1 MKQEIVDFFRKC
13 RYKAKERIKW
23 NKDYFFLKHSMN
35 YHRNKRII
43 FSVSKFVALLGSL
56 IYILISSKIILFT
69 EKHTPYFNVDFYTDY
84 ISKNGVLGTQITLT
98 LICVSLIAL
107 ISNIENKYVYG
118 ERILDL
124 AFPSKILSFKVILL
138 ALFASLLTN
147 ICLMLNNYP
156 FVYSVSVLLLTV
168 YLAIFILYRFATVF
182 LSRGSLRKEL
192 FYKYY
197 KSNLTHMKKA
207 RPIEPHV
214 SEPLRK
220 LKVVTLKHISNKN
233 YPELNEYMLLY
244 FNLLKV
250 TLFNKPKQVQE
261 YYTEHTNFQDIIG
274 HINEFALAM
283 LHEGKALYGLQI
295 YNSLLRHINYYKIV
309 CVQEIAFTSESF
321 LEAFSDLKDII
332 QIKRYLSELLYMS
345 KMLLQQTYL
354 YSTVDLSYCRL
365 AKPKNM
371 IYYFAK
377 RGMYEKIYDLIIHSD
392 KLSDIEKSELI
403 ESVRMRIIDLTSSS
417 LEQDIEDFRQKER
430 FHKKDRIYGL
440 DIKGEP
446 ISLLFIRFIEQNDI
460 KHFVYY
466 SYAWNNPDKKDRS
479 VSFALILTML
489 SVLNNLHHKGKREY
503 LYDINIEPKAV
514 RQLFKKCELL
524 NIKVDDQTLNDF
536 YSFITENYIVD
547 KKETEER
554 KRLYSF
560 HPKLS
565 FDQNVV
571 DMLFAYLYWKNQ
583 KEHTLQEIATEHNL
597 IYRKGIEKIIL
608 NLCPENAEKIKKIN
622 ADYQYRE
629 KKNKK

>member
-1 MKQEIVDFFRKC
+1 MKQKILKFFRKI

-23 NKDYFFLKHSMN
+23 DKDYFFLKHSMN
-35 YHRNKRII
+35 YHRNKKNI
-43 FSVSKFVALLGSL
+43 FSASKFVALVGSL
-56 IYILISSKIILFT
+56 IYILISSDMILFT
-69 EKHTPYFNVDFYTDY
+69 EKHIPYFNVNFCTDY
-84 ISKNGVLGTQITLT
+84 INKNGVLGTQITLT

-124 AFPSKILSFKVILL
+124 AFPSRILSFKVILFV
-138 ALFASLLTN
+138 LFALLLTN
-147 ICLMLNNYP
+147 VCLMLNNCS
-156 FVYSVSVLLLTV
+156 FVYSMSVLLLTV
-168 YLAIFILYRFATVF
+168 YLAVFILYRFATVF
-182 LSRGSLRKEL
+182 LNRDSLQKEL

-197 KSNLTHMKKA
+197 KSNLSHMKKA

-220 LKVVTLKHISNKN
+220 LKVVTLKHISSKN

-321 LEAFSDLKDII
+321 LDALSDLKDII

-345 KMLLQQTYL
+345 QMLIQQTYL

-365 AKPKNM
+365 AKPQNM
-371 IYYFAK
+371 IYYLAK
-377 RGMYEKIYDLIIHSD
+377 RGMYEKIYDLIIKSD
-392 KLSDIEKSELI
+392 KLSDVEKTDLIEKI
-403 ESVRMRIIDLTSSS
+403 RTHIIGFTTILH
-417 LEQDIEDFRQKER
+417 EQDVEDFRKKER
-430 FHKKDRIYGL
+430 FHRKDRVYSL

-460 KHFVYY
+460 EHFIYY
-466 SYAWNNPDKKDRS
+466 SYAWNNLDKKDRS
-479 VSFALILTML
+479 ISFALILTIL
-489 SVLNNLHHKGKREY
+489 SVVNNLNHKGKRKY
-503 LYDINIEPKAV
+503 CYDIVIEPKTV
-514 RQLFKKCELL
+514 KQLFKKCKLL
-524 NIKVDDQTLNDF
+524 NIKANDQVLND
-536 YSFITENYIVD
+536 YYTFITENYIAD
-547 KKETEER
+547 KEKTENQ
-554 KRLYSF
+554 KKLYGF
-560 HPKLS
+560 HPKLA

-583 KEHTLQEIATEHNL
+583 NDHTIQEIASKYNL
-597 IYRKGIEKIIL
+597 NYIKSIEKIIL
-608 NLCPENAEKIKKIN
+608 SLCSENK
-622 ADYQYRE
+622 
-629 KKNKK
+629 

>member
-1 MKQEIVDFFRKC
+1 MKHKILSFFRKC

-35 YHRNKRII
+35 YHRNKRTI
-43 FSVSKFVALLGSL
+43 FSVSKFVVSVGSL
-56 IYILISSKIILFT
+56 IYILISSNMIAFS
-69 EKHTPYFNVDFYTDY
+69 EKYVPYFNVDFYTEY

-107 ISNIENKYVYG
+107 ISNIENKYIYG

-124 AFPSKILSFKVILL
+124 AFPSKILSFKVILFS
-138 ALFASLLTN
+138 LFASLVIN

-156 FVYSVSVLLLTV
+156 FVYSMSVLLLTV

-182 LSRGSLRKEL
+182 LNRSSLRKEL

-197 KSNLTHMKKA
+197 KSNLSHMKKA

-214 SEPLRK
+214 SGTLRR

-250 TLFNKPKQVQE
+250 TLFNRPKQVQE

-321 LEAFSDLKDII
+321 LEALPDLKDII

-365 AKPKNM
+365 AKPKNL
-371 IYYFAK
+371 IHYFAK
-377 RGMYEKIYDLIIHSD
+377 RGMYEKIYDLIACSPR
-392 KLSDIEKSELI
+392 LSDNEKSDLI
-403 ESVRMRIIDLTSSS
+403 ETIRMHIIDLTSSAI
-417 LEQDIEDFRQKER
+417 EQDIEDFKQKVR
-430 FHKKDRIYGL
+430 FHEKEQVYGL

-446 ISLLFIRFIEQNDI
+446 ISLLFIKFIEHNDI
-460 KHFVYY
+460 EHFIYY
-466 SYAWNNPDKKDRS
+466 SYAWNNPEKKDRS
-479 VSFALILTML
+479 VSFAVILTML

-514 RQLFKKCELL
+514 RRLFKKCELL
-524 NIKVDDQTLNDF
+524 KIKVDDQALNDF

-547 KKETEER
+547 KKEAEER
-554 KRLYSF
+554 KRLYGF

-583 KEHTLQEIATEHNL
+583 KEHTLQEIATKHNL

-608 NLCPENAEKIKKIN
+608 SLCPENTEKSK
-622 ADYQYRE
+622 
-629 KKNKK
+629 

>member
-1 MKQEIVDFFRKC
+1 MKQKILNFFQKC
-13 RYKAKERIKW
+13 RYKVKERMKW

-35 YHRNKRII
+35 YHKNKKIV

-56 IYILISSKIILFT
+56 IYILLSSSMILFT
-69 EKHTPYFNVDFYTDY
+69 EKHIPYFNVNFYTDY

-118 ERILDL
+118 ERILDI
-124 AFPSKILSFKVILL
+124 AFPSKLLSFKVVLL
-138 ALFASLLTN
+138 ALFASLIIN

-182 LSRGSLRKEL
+182 LNRGSLRKEL

-197 KSNLTHMKKA
+197 KSNLSHMKKA

-309 CVQEIAFTSESF
+309 CVQEVAFTSESF

-332 QIKRYLSELLYMS
+332 QIKRYLNELLYMS

-365 AKPKNM
+365 AKPENM
-371 IYYFAK
+371 IHYLAK
-377 RGMYEKIYDLIIHSD
+377 RGMYEKIYDLISCSN
-392 KLSDIEKSELI
+392 KLSDIQKSELI
-403 ESVRMRIIDLTSSS
+403 ENVRMSIIGLTSSS
-417 LEQDIEDFRQKER
+417 LEQDIEDFRSKER
-430 FHKKDRIYGL
+430 FHKKDRTYNF
-440 DIKGEP
+440 DIKSEP
-446 ISLLFIRFIEQNDI
+446 ISLLFIRFMEQNDVEHLI
-460 KHFVYY
+460 EYR
-466 SYAWNNPDKKDRS
+466 YAWNNSDKRDKTTA
-479 VSFALILTML
+479 FALILAIL
-489 SVLNNLHHKGKREY
+489 SVLTNLYKKGKREY
-503 LYDINIEPKAV
+503 LFDINIDPKV
-514 RQLFKKCELL
+514 IKSLFQKCELL
-524 NIKVDDQTLNDF
+524 NIQIENNTLKEFYLFINHNYVDG
-536 YSFITENYIVD
+536 
-547 KKETEER
+547 KKEPNNS
-554 KRLYSF
+554 KKAYGF
-560 HPKLS
+560 HPK
-565 FDQNVV
+565 FVFEQGVV
-571 DMLFAYLYWKNQ
+571 DTFFAYLYWKNQ
-583 KEHTLQEIATEHNL
+583 KDLTIQEVAKLHNL
-597 IYRKGIEKIIL
+597 NHKKGIEKIIL
-608 NLCPENAEKIKKIN
+608 SLIANNRKANAK
-622 ADYQYRE
+622 
-629 KKNKK
+629 

>member
-1 MKQEIVDFFRKC
+1 
-13 RYKAKERIKW
+13 
-23 NKDYFFLKHSMN
+23 MN

-43 FSVSKFVALLGSL
+43 FSVSKFVALVGSL
-56 IYILISSKIILFT
+56 IYILISSNMILFT
-69 EKHTPYFNVDFYTDY
+69 EKHIPYFNVNFYTDY

-124 AFPSKILSFKVILL
+124 AFPSKIISFKVILL
-138 ALFASLLTN
+138 VLFASLLTN

-156 FVYSVSVLLLTV
+156 FVYSMSVLLLTV
-168 YLAIFILYRFATVF
+168 YWAVFILYRFATVF
-182 LSRGSLRKEL
+182 LNRGSLRKEL

-197 KSNLTHMKKA
+197 KSNLSHMKKA

-261 YYTEHTNFQDIIG
+261 YYTEYTNFQDIIG

-283 LHEGKALYGLQI
+283 LHEGNALYGLKI

-332 QIKRYLSELLYMS
+332 QIKRYLNELLYMS

-365 AKPKNM
+365 AKPENM
-371 IYYFAK
+371 IHYFAK
-377 RGMYEKIYDLIIHSD
+377 RGMYEKIYDLITRSPR
-392 KLSDIEKSELI
+392 LSDNEKSDLI
-403 ESVRMRIIDLTSSS
+403 ETIRMRIIDLTSRS
-417 LEQDIEDFRQKER
+417 LEEDVEDFRKKES
-430 FHKKDRIYGL
+430 FHREGRIYSL
-440 DIKGEP
+440 DIKSES

-460 KHFVYY
+460 EHFVYY
-466 SYAWNNPDKKDRS
+466 SYAWNNSDKKDRS
-479 VSFALILTML
+479 VSFALILAIL
-489 SVLNNLHHKGKREY
+489 SVVNNLTHKGKREY
-503 LYDINIEPKAV
+503 LYEIIIEPKTV
-514 RQLFKKCELL
+514 KKLFKKCELL
-524 NIKVDDQTLNDF
+524 NIKVDDEALND
-536 YSFITENYIVD
+536 YYTFITENYIAD
-547 KKETEER
+547 KKEIEDR
-554 KRLYSF
+554 KRLYGF
-560 HPKLS
+560 HPKLA

-571 DMLFAYLYWKNQ
+571 DMLFSYLYWKNQ
-583 KEHTLQEIATEHNL
+583 KEYNIQEMANKHNL
-597 IYRKGIEKIIL
+597 TYRKGIEKIIL
-608 NLCPENAEKIKKIN
+608 SLCPENKEKSK
-622 ADYQYRE
+622 
-629 KKNKK
+629 

>member
-1 MKQEIVDFFRKC
+1 
-13 RYKAKERIKW
+13 
-23 NKDYFFLKHSMN
+23 MN
-35 YHRNKRII
+35 NNVIAEKSFS
-43 FSVSKFVALLGSL
+43 FSVRIVNLAKHLQKSKKEFILSNQILRSGTSIGANVAEAQRGQSTADFAAKMTISLKEANETQYWLKLL
-56 IYILISSKIILFT
+56 YK
-69 EKHTPYFNVDFYTDY
+69 TDY
-84 ISKNGVLGTQITLT
+84 ISETGVLGTQITLT

-124 AFPSKILSFKVILL
+124 AFPSKLLPFKIVLL
-138 ALFASLLTN
+138 ALFASLLIN
-147 ICLMLNNYP
+147 IYLMLNNYP
-156 FVYSVSVLLLTV
+156 FVYSMSVLLLTV

-182 LSRGSLRKEL
+182 LNRGSLRKEL

-197 KSNLTHMKKA
+197 KSNLSHIKKA
-207 RPIEPHV
+207 KPIEPHV
-214 SEPLRK
+214 SERLQK

-345 KMLLQQTYL
+345 KLLLQQTYL

-365 AKPKNM
+365 AKPENM

-377 RGMYEKIYDLIIHSD
+377 REMYEKIYDSIIYSN

-403 ESVRMRIIDLTSSS
+403 ERVRMSIIDLTSRS
-417 LEQDIEDFRQKER
+417 LEQDVEDFRHKER
-430 FHKKDRIYGL
+430 FHKKDRIYNF
-440 DIKGEP
+440 DIKSEP
-446 ISLLFIRFIEQNDI
+446 ISLLFIRFMEQNDAEHLI
-460 KHFVYY
+460 EYR
-466 SYAWNNPDKKDRS
+466 YAWNNSDKRDKTTA
-479 VSFALILTML
+479 FALILAIL
-489 SVLNNLHHKGKREY
+489 SVLTNLYKKGKREY
-503 LYDINIEPKAV
+503 FFDINIDPKV
-514 RQLFKKCELL
+514 IKSLFQKCELL
-524 NIKVDDQTLNDF
+524 NIQIEKDKLEEF
-536 YSFITENYIVD
+536 YLFINQNYID
-547 KKETEER
+547 GEKNPDNSKKS
-554 KRLYSF
+554 YGF
-560 HPKLS
+560 HPKLMFTQS
-565 FDQNVV
+565 VV
-571 DMLFAYLYWKNQ
+571 DTFFAYLYWKNQ
-583 KEHTLQEIATEHNL
+583 KDLTIQEVAKLHNL
-597 IYRKGIEKIIL
+597 NHKKGIEKIIL
-608 NLCPENAEKIKKIN
+608 RLVANDKKAN
-622 ADYQYRE
+622 T
-629 KKNKK
+629 K

>member
-1 MKQEIVDFFRKC
+1 MKKKILNFFRKI
-13 RYKAKERIKW
+13 RYKTKETMKW
-23 NKDYFFLKHSMN
+23 NKDSFFLKHSMN
-35 YHRNKRII
+35 YHRSKRIV
-43 FSVSKFVALLGSL
+43 FSVSKFVALIGSL
-56 IYILISSKIILFT
+56 IFILISSNMILFS
-69 EKHTPYFNVDFYTDY
+69 EKHIPYFNADFCTDY

-124 AFPSKILSFKVILL
+124 AFPSKIFSFKVILF
-138 ALFASLLTN
+138 ALFASLLAN
-147 ICLMLNNYP
+147 ICLMLNNCE
-156 FVYSVSVLLLTV
+156 FVYSMSVLLLTV
-168 YLAIFILYRFATVF
+168 YLAIFVLYRFAAVF

-197 KSNLTHMKKA
+197 KSNLSHMKKA

-214 SEPLRK
+214 SESLRK

-233 YPELNEYMLLY
+233 YPELNDCLLLY

-321 LEAFSDLKDII
+321 LEAFSDLKDIT

-345 KMLLQQTYL
+345 KMLLRQTYL

-365 AKPKNM
+365 AKPENM

-377 RGMYEKIYDLIIHSD
+377 RGMYEKIYDLITCSPRLSD
-392 KLSDIEKSELI
+392 KEKSDLI
-403 ESVRMRIIDLTSSS
+403 ETIRMRIIDLTSRSF
-417 LEQDIEDFRQKER
+417 EEDVEDFRKKES
-430 FHKKDRIYGL
+430 FHREKRIYSL

-460 KHFVYY
+460 EHLIYY
-466 SYAWNNPDKKDRS
+466 SYAWNNPDKEDRS
-479 VSFALILTML
+479 VSFAVILTML
-489 SVLNNLHHKGKREY
+489 SVLNNLYHKGKREY

-524 NIKVDDQTLNDF
+524 NIKVEDQALNDF
-536 YSFITENYIVD
+536 YSFITENYIAD
-547 KKETEER
+547 KKETEEH

-571 DMLFAYLYWKNQ
+571 DMLFAYLFWKNQ
-583 KEHTLQEIATEHNL
+583 KEHTLQEIANEHNL
-597 IYRKGIEKIIL
+597 IYRKGLEKIIL
-608 NLCPENAEKIKKIN
+608 SLSPENAEKSKQK
-622 ADYQYRE
+622 
-629 KKNKK
+629 